1 MQTKINFH
9 VFFIH
14 RGFLK
19 RRPEIHLSGK
29 TMPSVSQSVNTGMN
43 QALMNLKIIPKCE
56 NVLFFSE
63 FYPFV
68 KYFRQFGENKVQKI
82 IICGRKGEM
91 YLLYEN
97 VCTMIEKTLGLR
109 KHIKEH
115 LSVLMR

>member
-1 MQTKINFH
+1 MQTIINFH
-9 VFFIH
+9 FFFNY

-91 YLLYEN
+91 YLLYEKC
-97 VCTMIEKTLGLR
+97 VYYDRKKHWVLESTLKIICLF
-109 KHIKEH
+109 
-115 LSVLMR
+115 

>member
-1 MQTKINFH
+1 MQTIINFH
-9 VFFIH
+9 FFFNY

-56 NVLFFSE
+56 NVLFLSE

-91 YLLYEN
+91 YLRYNMKN
-97 VCTMIEKTLGLR
+97 VCTMIKKTLGLR
-109 KHIKEH
+109 KHTKEH
-115 LSVLMR
+115 LSVK